1 MKFQNET
8 KTILEK
14 LLFHRVVYYVIVSKG
29 RLQLFVMRFL
39 YPQSIEGD
47 GLKGIA
53 QLQSPQKPKHFV
65 PHKELLPFQ

>member
-29 RLQLFVMRFL
+29 PITVVCDEI
-39 YPQSIEGD
+39 SIPSVHRVRW
-47 GLKGIA
+47 LKGIA